1 MATEPQV
8 IETDEEETIV
18 GRLSS
23 FGVQEPWQAALLMP
37 TQWDDLSNP
46 SASIAHTHPDEET
59 RMVLVARA
67 LSEPQK
73 VKGGLPRHR
82 LRLIDADGTQIEATI
97 WGERAIANSVV
108 PGKRQVFD
116 GKLKYW
122 DGRPQFTINEVLDTR
137 YLGRFRPVYPGKP
150 KVINAE
156 TVRQR
161 VLSLLVE
168 AIPEAVNQIKA
179 TLDPH
184 GGLDL
189 FMKKIEAKPN
199 ESLES
204 LLWLAHLPETEA
216 EGVYAQGMIEKIA
229 ALEMLYRAQ
238 KEVAIAEAPP
248 MSLKKSDMVKR
259 TDAIPFALTDEQE
272 LSIDEIV
279 EDMRRP
285 IAMRR
290 LLTGDV
296 GTGKTA
302 VYGTAA
308 AVAADSGARVAIL
321 LPNVVLANQVH
332 KEMATWWP
340 DLDICLVEAGGG
352 KKRKAAANAAQII
365 IGTTAL
371 LKADAGPRD
380 LVIVDEQQKFS
391 KEQREALVNG
401 HFLEVS
407 ATMIPRTQALLN
419 FGIVDISRL
428 SKGHVK
434 KDIKT
439 KIWKEGERSDL
450 FRACLK
456 SVHDH
461 GHQLAII
468 YPSKDGEKE
477 ESTTIKSA
485 TVAAESWEKHFPGRV
500 RLVHGGLSSEQKSQA
515 ITDMKENRADVLVS
529 TTVIEVG
536 VTIPGLR
543 RLTIIDA
550 ERHGL
555 TTLHQLRGR
564 VARHGG
570 EGAFDLYLSDPV
582 VQDHIIN
589 RLSILEKTTDGN
601 AIAEHD
607 LMLRGYGELSG
618 SKQHGE
624 VGGILIGRAVD
635 TARLSAVAAT
645 MTEKREKPM
654 AIPFADHGQQ
664 TALDDGLDEK
674 PSHPTKHA
682 TQGRTLFNF

>member
-1 MATEPQV
+1 MSTTPENV
-8 IETDEEETIV
+8 ESSEEETRI
-18 GRLSS
+18 GRLTA
-23 FGVQEPWQAALLMP
+23 FGIQEPWQVALLMP
-37 TQWDDLSNP
+37 AQWDDLTNP
-46 SASIAHTHPDEET
+46 VASIAQARPDEET
-59 RMVLVARA
+59 PMLLVATA
-67 LSEPQK
+67 LSEPTM
-73 VKGGLPRHR
+73 VTGGLPRHR
-82 LRLIDADGTQIEATI
+82 LRLIDADGTQFTATI
-97 WGERAIANSVV
+97 WGEGAIASSVV
-108 PGKRQVFD
+108 PGKRQVFE
-116 GKLKYW
+116 GKVKFW
-122 DGRPQFTINEVLDTR
+122 DGRPQFTINEILDTR

-150 KVINAE
+150 KVINAD
-156 TVRQR
+156 TVRKR
-161 VLSLLVE
+161 VLGLLVE
-168 AIPEAVNQIKA
+168 AIPEAVKQI
-179 TLDPH
+179 TSILEPY

-189 FMKKIEAKPN
+189 FMKKIGTHPQET
-199 ESLES
+199 LES
-204 LLWLAHLPETEA
+204 LLWTAHLPQTEA
-216 EGVYAQGMIEKIA
+216 EGLRAQEMIEKIA

-238 KEVAIAEAPP
+238 KEVTVAAAPP
-248 MSLKKSDMVKR
+248 MAIKKSAMEKR
-259 TDAIPFALTDEQE
+259 IAAIPFPLTGEQGQ
-272 LSIDEIV
+272 SIGEIV
-279 EDMRRP
+279 EDLRRP

-302 VYGTAA
+302 VYGTPA

-321 LPNVVLANQVH
+321 LPNVVLAKQVH
-332 KEMATWWP
+332 AEMTTWWP
-340 DLDICLVEAGGG
+340 DLDIYLVEAGGG
-352 KKRKAAANAAQII
+352 KKRKAAANAAQIV

-371 LKADAGPRD
+371 LSTDAGHRD

-391 KEQREALVNG
+391 KEQREALVCG

-428 SKGHVK
+428 TQGHVK

-439 KIWKEGERSDL
+439 KIWKERERADL

-456 SVHDH
+456 SVHEH
-461 GHQLAII
+461 NHQLALI

-485 TVAAESWEKHFPGRV
+485 TAAAESWERYFPGRV
-500 RLVHGGLSSEQKSQA
+500 RLVHGGLSTEEKNQA

-536 VTIPGLR
+536 VTIPRLR
-543 RLTIIDA
+543 RLAIIDA

-564 VARHGG
+564 LARHGG
-570 EGAFDLYLSDPV
+570 EGAFDLYLSDPAV
-582 VQDHIIN
+582 PQHITD

-624 VGGILIGRAVD
+624 IGGILFGRAVD
-635 TARLSAVAAT
+635 TARMSAVAAT
-645 MTEKREKPM
+645 MTEKREKPQP
-654 AIPFADHGQQ
+654 IPFADS
-664 TALDDGLDEK
+664 TPDTVEDDGLDEK
-674 PSHPTKHA
+674 PSRPKPSPA
-682 TQGRTLFNF
+682 LGQSLFNF